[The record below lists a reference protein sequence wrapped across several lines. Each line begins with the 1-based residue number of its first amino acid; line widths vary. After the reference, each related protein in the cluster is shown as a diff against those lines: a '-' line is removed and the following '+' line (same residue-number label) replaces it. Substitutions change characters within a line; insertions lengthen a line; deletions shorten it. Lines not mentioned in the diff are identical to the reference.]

1 MLARCISYK
10 YLLYTYMIY
19 YVYTYIMCAAIPPPK
34 RKRFIGKPREEKTP
48 INAQTYT
55 RDASARLA
63 SAVAG
68 GDEES
73 DHVFR

>member
-1 MLARCISYK
+1 MCKFYQLVCMHINQSQSC
-10 YLLYTYMIY
+10 
-19 YVYTYIMCAAIPPPK
+19 YIMCAAIPPPK